1 MESLAS
7 VSCRQPKL
15 TRTLYHSFGWYINF
29 ERGIY
34 HEQERRSF
42 GKICRSGK
50 KLSPE
55 EFEEKY
61 VKDSE
66 NIDETERKEK
76 QEDGTS
82 DMF

>member
-1 MESLAS
+1 MSKKEEALAKF
-7 VSCRQPKL
+7 V
-15 TRTLYHSFGWYINF
+15 
-29 ERGIY
+29 EVV
-34 HEQERRSF
+34 E
-42 GKICRSGK
+42 
-50 KLSPE
+50 KLSTE

-61 VKDSE
+61 VKDGE